1 MFANNLQ
8 LLFRLK
14 CFTEMYLCPFK
25 CSNLKRI
32 WMTKFSDQV
41 TVYPHIP
48 NYIYISCNV
57 CKKTCSKPLF
67 PTEKKN

>member
-48 NYIYISCNV
+48 NYLSLIHI
-57 CKKTCSKPLF
+57 
-67 PTEKKN
+67 